1 MDASSVNWLAV
12 VVAALTMFGLGGIWY
27 SPMLFAKGWQKAAG
41 VTDEQLKN
49 ANMGVIFG
57 IAFIFALVMA
67 ANLAFYLADPA
78 TDLTWG
84 MTAGFLAGFGWVFL
98 SIGTLMLF
106 ERRPWSYLF
115 INGGYFVVG
124 FVIMGAIIGGW
135 R

>member
-12 VVAALTMFGLGGIWY
+12 VVAALAMFGLGGIWY

-41 VTDEQLKN
+41 VTDAQLKN

-67 ANLAFYLADPA
+67 ASLAFYLADPA

-124 FVIMGAIIGGW
+124 FVIMGAIIGAW